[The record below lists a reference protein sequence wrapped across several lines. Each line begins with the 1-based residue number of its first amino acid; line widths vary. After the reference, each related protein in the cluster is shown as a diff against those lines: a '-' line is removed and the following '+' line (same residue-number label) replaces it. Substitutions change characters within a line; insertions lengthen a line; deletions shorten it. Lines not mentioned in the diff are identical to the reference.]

1 MGSTIW
7 IDVRGV
13 PGDEVHED
21 MNVLLALGKWLDA
34 VAIMLG
40 VTPLTRFYDYAYD
53 EDAKPTWFD
62 AKDGFRAV
70 HALRDA
76 LELDFTILDWVP
88 DESTPHWPE
97 ALLEHLRACERVL
110 EHAVASKRRF
120 RLMIVA

>member
-1 MGSTIW
+1 MGNTIW

-13 PGDEVHED
+13 PGDELHED
-21 MNVLLALGKWLDA
+21 MNVLLALDKVLEEL
-34 VAIMLG
+34 AIMLG
-40 VTPLTRFYDYAYD
+40 VTPLKKFYDY
-53 EDAKPTWFD
+53 ERAKPTWFD

-76 LELDFTILDWVP
+76 LELDFTVLDWEP
-88 DESTPHWPE
+88 DEETGHWPE

-110 EHAVASKRRF
+110 EDAVAKKRRF